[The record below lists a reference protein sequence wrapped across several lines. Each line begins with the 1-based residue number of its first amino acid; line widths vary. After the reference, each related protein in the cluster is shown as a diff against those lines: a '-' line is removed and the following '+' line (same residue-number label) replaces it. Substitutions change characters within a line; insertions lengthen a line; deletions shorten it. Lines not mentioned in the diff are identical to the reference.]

1 MDSSF
6 QSKNFPTTLW
16 TVVLHAGRDEPAQ
29 AQAALAQLCQAYWYP
44 LYSFVRR
51 RGYSPHDAQDL
62 TQAFFAQ
69 LLEKRGLER
78 VDPEL
83 GRFRTFLLASLK
95 NFLANDWDRAH
106 ARKRGG
112 GQTIVSLDEESAESR
127 YQLEPSHD
135 MTPERHFERQWA
147 MTLLD
152 QVLDALRDEYHAEGK
167 GDLFEELKAVL
178 IGQPEAYADMAARL
192 RRSEGA
198 IKVAVHRLRHRYREL
213 MRARIAETVG
223 EGDVEDELR
232 HLLAVLGDADDF
244 TIFL

>member
-16 TVVLHAGRDEPAQ
+16 TVVLHAGRNEPTQ
-29 AQAALAQLCQAYWYP
+29 VQAALTQLCQAYWYP

-51 RGYSPHDAQDL
+51 RGYSSHDAQDL

-112 GQTIVSLDEESAESR
+112 GQTIVSIDEESAESR

-135 MTPERHFERQWA
+135 MTARA
-147 MTLLD
+147 S
-152 QVLDALRDEYHAEGK
+152 LRA
-167 GDLFEELKAVL
+167 
-178 IGQPEAYADMAARL
+178 
-192 RRSEGA
+192 
-198 IKVAVHRLRHRYREL
+198 
-213 MRARIAETVG
+213 TVG
-223 EGDVEDELR
+223 HDSSGSGTRRLEG
-232 HLLAVLGDADDF
+232 
-244 TIFL
+244 

>member
-1 MDSSF
+1 MESSVP
-6 QSKNFPTTLW
+6 SKNFPTTLW

-51 RGYSPHDAQDL
+51 RGYSPHDAEDL

-69 LLEKRGLER
+69 VLEKHGLGR
-78 VDPEL
+78 VDPEQ

-95 NFLANDWDRAH
+95 NFLANEWDRSH

-112 GQTIVSLDEESAESR
+112 GQTIVSLDQEAGESR

-135 MTPERHFERQWA
+135 LTPERHFERQWA
-147 MTLLD
+147 VTLLD
-152 QVLDALRDEYHAEGK
+152 QVLAALRDDYHAEGK
-167 GDLFEELKAVL
+167 SDLFEELKTVL
-178 IGQPEAYADMAARL
+178 TGQAGAYADMAARL

-213 MRARIAETVG
+213 IRARIAETVE

-232 HLLAVLGDADDF
+232 HLMAVVAG
-244 TIFL
+244 